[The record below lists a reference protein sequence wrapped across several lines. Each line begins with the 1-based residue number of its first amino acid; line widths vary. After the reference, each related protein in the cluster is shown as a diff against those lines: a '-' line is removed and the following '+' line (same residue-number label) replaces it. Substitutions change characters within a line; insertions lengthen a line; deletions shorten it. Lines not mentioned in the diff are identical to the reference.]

1 MPENRCALCGGRYD
15 KRRVSVDLRNQREGL
30 IAFQHGLVSPHVPAE
45 VCNQCGDTLF
55 APATT
60 HRLLQI
66 AQEMPAPDTTIQVPV
81 YDLAA

>member
-1 MPENRCALCGGRYD
+1 M
-15 KRRVSVDLRNQREGL
+15 SVELRNQREEL
-30 IAFQHGLVSPHVPAE
+30 IAFQHVPAE